1 MSARATGLR
10 DRRSYTFD
18 AATVLVGAVK
28 AGARGRAAE
37 TRTGAAR
44 LLNTRLEA
52 QDVFKVIANGQT
64 SASAGGYIVQAAHV
78 PEGSTTPS
86 TYATIAMLTLA
97 AGTQEIPISGVTV
110 GDLCRNAPSPAITG
124 DVRVVAVRLLPGS
137 GNLSISN
144 VALTDNVATVT
155 VGTHS
160 LQVGETVTIF
170 CSNAVF
176 DGAFTITAVGATTI
190 SFAKTN
196 ANVNSASATG
206 TVTNGL
212 AVPAGTNTVMLQYA

>member
-1 MSARATGLR
+1 
-10 DRRSYTFD
+10 
-18 AATVLVGAVK
+18 
-28 AGARGRAAE
+28 
-37 TRTGAAR
+37 
-44 LLNTRLEA
+44 
-52 QDVFKVIANGQT
+52 
-64 SASAGGYIVQAAHV
+64 
-78 PEGSTTPS
+78 
-86 TYATIAMLTLA
+86 
-97 AGTQEIPISGVTV
+97 
-110 GDLCRNAPSPAITG
+110 
-124 DVRVVAVRLLPGS
+124 VVAVRLLPGS

-176 DGAFTITAVGATTI
+176 DGVFTITAVGATTI

-212 AVPAGTNTVMLQYA
+212 AVPAGTNTVTLQYA